1 METDKEHHKALV
13 KIIEKWKKDDSLPIA
28 KMFNIEIAYDKE
40 ELKAATEKLLE
51 ENLGAKYKKLGE

>member
-13 KIIEKWKKDDSLPIA
+13 EIIEKWKKDDSLPIA